1 MYRFIFNK
9 VKNIVPRISNTELIA
24 LRTGNTHLDSQMFSG
39 SVTLPKKIIN
49 VNNSK
54 FDESKIDLL
63 LNKYGDSTVYPSND
77 TNDILKFLGKN
88 KFFSFLIDEKYQG
101 NKLSTQELSNVLTKI
116 SSKNP
121 GLGVTVMVP
130 NSLGPGELLSIYG
143 TEEQKEKYL
152 PKLSNGECIP
162 CFGLTGPDNG
172 SDALGSID
180 TGVLKEENGK
190 RFVEV
195 AINKRYITL
204 APVSNLVGLAIN
216 LEDKDKLLKSGEEGV
231 TVFLL
236 EKDFPGLKLETHHNP
251 MNLGFPNGTVKGNLR
266 IPLDNVIGGEEN
278 VGNGWKMLMECLAA
292 GRGICLPAT
301 ANASSKTS
309 TFGIYNYI
317 KHRKQFNI
325 PLIKMEGVSNKFCDM
340 VYNTW
345 LIQTSIAMTNNILD
359 QGNKPAVISAIMK
372 EQTTERGRMVIND
385 AMDIHGG
392 SSICYGPNNFTQKFY
407 NGIPVGITV
416 EGSNT
421 LTKNLI
427 IFGQGLNKSH
437 PHIYD
442 LYDSIVTDDI
452 DKFKLHFKKMI
463 KHSTKLLGSS
473 YLGKITKDNISNQT
487 VDFANLSNFIA
498 LLGGQIKKN
507 QSISSD
513 MAGIMSNLYLAYS
526 VMWYQENYKVSQKLT
541 DYCLNRLI
549 EENSILFNRVIDNY
563 PGGLSLLLKNM
574 KRKNNSF
581 NYDNNRE
588 LLNEIKYNLNI
599 MDHIED
605 NIFIDDSLKK
615 LKSLDNLDGEEYERV
630 YQDIISVEEYKNI

>member
-24 LRTGNTHLDSQMFSG
+24 LRTGNTHLDSQMFCG
-39 SVTLPKKIIN
+39 SVTLPNKISN

-63 LNKYGDSTVYPSND
+63 LNKYGDSTVYPSKD
-77 TNDILKFLGKN
+77 TNDILQFLGTN

-195 AINKRYITL
+195 TVNKRYITL

-216 LEDKDKLLKSGEEGV
+216 LEDPDNLLKSGEEGV

-251 MNLGFPNGTVKGNLR
+251 MNLGFPNGTVKGNLK
-266 IPLDNVIGGEEN
+266 IPLENIIGGEEN

-392 SSICYGPNNFTQKFY
+392 SSICSGPNNFTQKFY

-442 LYDSIVTDDI
+442 LYDSIVTDDLE
-452 DKFKLHFKKMI
+452 KFKLHFKKMI

-487 VDFANLSNFIA
+487 VDFANLSNFIS

-541 DYCLNRLI
+541 DYCLNRLLD
-549 EENSILFNRVIDNY
+549 ENSVLFNRVIDNY
-563 PGGLSLLLKNM
+563 PGSLRLLLKNM

-581 NYDNNRE
+581 NYDSNRE
-588 LLNEIKYNLNI
+588 LLLSLI
-599 MDHIED
+599 HI
-605 NIFIDDSLKK
+605 
-615 LKSLDNLDGEEYERV
+615 
-630 YQDIISVEEYKNI
+630 